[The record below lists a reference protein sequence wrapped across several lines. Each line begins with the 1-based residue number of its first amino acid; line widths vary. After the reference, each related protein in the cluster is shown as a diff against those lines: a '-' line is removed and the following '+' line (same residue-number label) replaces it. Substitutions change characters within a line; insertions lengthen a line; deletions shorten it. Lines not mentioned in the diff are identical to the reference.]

1 MGAEWWSLPPKLSDR
16 NRLSDA
22 PYECDTL
29 ETCFEPKVWFRHL
42 VAWPRNELAV
52 CSVDAWTQEMG
63 REKISAYHNAMNM
76 DERCSA
82 ILELGG
88 KWCRSKED
96 CPELKDLSL
105 GANDPGPGNFDID
118 Y

>member
-1 MGAEWWSLPPKLSDR
+1 
-16 NRLSDA
+16 
-22 PYECDTL
+22 
-29 ETCFEPKVWFRHL
+29 
-42 VAWPRNELAV
+42 
-52 CSVDAWTQEMG
+52 
-63 REKISAYHNAMNM
+63 MNM

-105 GANDPGPGNFDID
+105 GANDPGPGNFDFD